1 MELLQCVL
9 LALLLAARLWELL
22 GARARSPKQED
33 RPGPAGPD
41 NGEVRFTQG
50 VLNVLSYDLDS
61 ARGRRQ

>member
-1 MELLQCVL
+1 MEILQCVL

-22 GARARSPKQED
+22 GGRSHRRAPEEK
-33 RPGPAGPD
+33 GPEAGPD

-50 VLNVLSYDLDS
+50 VLNVLSYDLES